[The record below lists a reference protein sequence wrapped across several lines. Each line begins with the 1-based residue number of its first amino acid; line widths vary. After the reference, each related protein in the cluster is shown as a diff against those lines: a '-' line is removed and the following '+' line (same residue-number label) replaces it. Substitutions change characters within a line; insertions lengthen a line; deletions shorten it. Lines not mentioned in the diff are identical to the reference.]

1 MILLIDHKPAVMK
14 QGTSFEYHTANRLFE
29 AREDYTLAIEL
40 PLLCKENF
48 AIFGHLGRV
57 DANIDKV
64 FFDAEIFAGS
74 FHKSGAVV
82 VTEITDKSV
91 KVQFLAGRS
100 FQNFYPKFDNTF
112 IDELKLGNIPTL
124 RPALSAPTPSTE
136 DRPGWASG
144 TTSPSE
150 SFEVSVEEAWA
161 NYDVIALPWVNA
173 TSGNMQNRAD
183 FVGEKWKWHTVKKDD
198 QDTEVVN
205 GLSPQLRLYRLTE
218 LIAETLGYTFSAPD
232 WEKSPFFNL
241 YSFNTLPAAW
251 GANDWA
257 RTLPHWSVNEFFNQL
272 EQLMLAEVVIDH
284 KAKTISISDLDKN
297 MAGAGDVVLEQVV
310 NEHSVTVS
318 KDDESRYLPMQ
329 NVGYADNGSTT
340 AKIENCP
347 WFLRDVPQSRVQ
359 KDMTLSVTVKQLN
372 EIDDY
377 DNEHRDGPIAP
388 TQTIYYSKAHDE
400 YHILYPIGRI
410 DGGKNKYAEHNYG
423 NIYRLMPLNLM
434 GDVRNSD
441 DKEESGTTIN
451 IVPVRLE
458 DTFVNDNGFISYH
471 GELPFFEAG
480 TTEGTGKSKTHGRRP
495 GAETV
500 EPYVVLPTALV
511 EAINRGERTREGGYS
526 TLQVGFWYGKRR
538 VPDRL
543 PTPFVS
549 PTKTYVR
556 WRFDN
561 GKVKNIWQV
570 EMAPVGCSLRLN
582 ADPGAFFKKKHWRA
596 TKIRRMP
603 KVDTRKKYSFS
614 FLSHE
619 MPDVRSIFFIH
630 GKKYLCAQIQAEI
643 TEAGMSELKK
653 GTFYRVV
660 K

>member
-1 MILLIDHKPAVMK
+1 MILLIDHKPALMK

-29 AREDYTLAIEL
+29 AREDYTLSIEL
-40 PLLCKENF
+40 PLSCKENF

-100 FQNFYPKFDNTF
+100 FQNFYPKFDETF

-150 SFEVSVEEAWA
+150 SFEVTVEEAWA
-161 NYDVIALPWVNA
+161 NHDVIALPWVNA

-183 FVGEKWKWHTVKKDD
+183 FVGGKWKWHTVKKDD

-205 GLSPQLRLYRLTE
+205 GLSPQLRLYPLTE
-218 LIAETLGYTFSAPD
+218 LIAETLGYTLSAPD
-232 WEKSPFFNL
+232 WEKSPFFYL

-347 WFLRDVPQSRVQ
+347 WFLRDKPQWPVQ
-359 KDMTLSVTVKQLN
+359 RDYALSITVEKLN
-372 EIDDY
+372 KVDDY
-377 DNEHRDGPIAP
+377 DNAHRPDEIAP
-388 TQTIYYSKAHDE
+388 TRTLYYSQVHDE
-400 YHILYPIGRI
+400 YHILYPIGRL
-410 DGGKNKYAEHNYG
+410 DAGKNKYAEHNYG
-423 NIYRLMPLNLM
+423 TVYRLMPLNLM
-434 GDVRNSD
+434 GDVRNAE
-441 DKEESGTTIN
+441 DKEESNTTIN

-458 DTFVNDNGFISYH
+458 DTFVNANGKITYH

-480 TTEGTGKSKTHGRRP
+480 TTGSTGGSKTYGRRP
-495 GAETV
+495 DAETV
-500 EPYVVLPTALV
+500 EPHVVIPTPLV
-511 EAINRGERTREGGYS
+511 ESINRGARTREGGYS
-526 TLQVGFWYGKRR
+526 ILQVGFWGGRR
-538 VPDRL
+538 GVRDRL

-549 PTKTYVR
+549 PSKTHVR
-556 WRFDN
+556 WKINN

-570 EMAPVGCSLRLN
+570 EYLPPRFSLRLN

>member
-1 MILLIDHKPAVMK
+1 MILLIDHKPALMK
-14 QGTSFEYHTANRLFE
+14 QGASFEYHSANRLFE
-29 AREDYTLAIEL
+29 AREDYSLSIEL
-40 PLLCKENF
+40 PLSCKENF
-48 AIFGHLGRV
+48 AIFGHLGRI

-82 VTEITDKSV
+82 VTEITDKFV

-100 FQNFYPKFDNTF
+100 FQNFYPKFDETF
-112 IDELKLGNIPTL
+112 IDELKLGNIPSM
-124 RPALSAPTPSTE
+124 RPAMSAPTSSSE
-136 DRPGWASG
+136 GRPGWASG
-144 TTSPSE
+144 TTSPLE
-150 SFEVSVEEAWA
+150 SFDVTLGEAWRD
-161 NYDVIALPWVNA
+161 NDVIALPWVNA

-183 FVGEKWKWHTVKKDD
+183 WVGDRWKWHTVKDDD
-198 QDTEVVN
+198 QDTEVVSA
-205 GLSPQLRLYRLTE
+205 LSPQIRLYRLTE
-218 LIAETLGYTFSAPD
+218 LIAETLGYTLSAPD
-232 WEKSPFFNL
+232 WRNSPFFHL
-241 YSFNTLPAAW
+241 YSFNSLPAAW

-257 RTLPHWSVNEFFNQL
+257 RTLPHWSVNEFFDQL

-284 KAKTISISDLDKN
+284 KAKTITISDLDKN

-310 NEHSVTVS
+310 NEHSVAVS

-347 WFLRDVPQSRVQ
+347 WFLRDVPQWRVQ
-359 KDMTLSVTVKQLN
+359 REVVLIKTVVKLN
-372 EIDDY
+372 KVDDY
-377 DNEHRDGPIAP
+377 DGHRPNIGP
-388 TQTIYYSKAHDE
+388 TQTVYYSKVHDE

-410 DGGKNKYAEHNYG
+410 DAGKNKYAEHNYG
-423 NIYRLMPLNLM
+423 TVYRLMPLNLM
-434 GDVRNSD
+434 GDVRNAE
-441 DKEESGTTIN
+441 DKEEAGTTIN

-458 DTFVNDNGFISYH
+458 DTFVNANGKITYH

-480 TTEGTGKSKTHGRRP
+480 TTGGTGGSKTYGRRP
-495 GAETV
+495 DAETV
-500 EPYVVLPTALV
+500 EPHVVIPTPLV
-511 EAINRGERTREGGYS
+511 ESINRGARTREGGYS
-526 TLQVGFWYGKRR
+526 ILQVGFWNGRLGVR
-538 VPDRL
+538 DRL

-549 PTKTYVR
+549 PSKTHVR
-556 WRFDN
+556 WEIND

-570 EMAPVGCSLRLN
+570 EYAPSNFSLRLN
-582 ADPGAFFKKKHWRA
+582 NAVNRYTQKYNYRSV
-596 TKIRRMP
+596 KIDRMP
-603 KVDTRKKYSFS
+603 KIDTRKKYSFS

-630 GKKYLCAQIQAEI
+630 NKKYLCAQIQAEI
-643 TEAGMSELKK
+643 TEAGVSELKK